1 MTVQSPDDWSPAA
14 FRPLDAI
21 PSDEQVK
28 DDPIAKD
35 VWKQFEAARGYDRR
49 YKKAWPRYHALYES
63 RHWDGTQKRWM
74 STPVI
79 NLIYGYID
87 TMTAILTDGRPQ
99 IQVVAT
105 KPESEGKGQVLAHI
119 IEWLWEA
126 NDMDVKLPST
136 VKNSLIFGNGFLKV
150 LWDPS
155 ARNGLGDIKIAELDP
170 SLVFVSPHARILE
183 DADYVIHAENVPK
196 KQVQR
201 LYPDYQG
208 SGKKNAGPM
217 DERVTL
223 NREPGPSDGSLGT
236 NPNLQLPDGSG
247 GVAGVAK
254 AGVGAGYQSDG
265 DGDSLVTVIE
275 RWMRDGTGQI
285 WQTVVCNK
293 EVMLHRPSPFKH
305 GLFPIIH
312 LPCSRVSWSF
322 WAMGDIQPVEQ
333 LQMEVNRRRGH
344 IMDILRYT
352 ANPMLVV
359 DPGMMPDW
367 ERLEPRPGLVI
378 PAEGGPQSAQW
389 LQSPGVPAALFEVN
403 QLDKGDFDVVLGNVE
418 VLQGRRPSGVEAG
431 VAIEMLQ
438 DAASVRPRGKARNLE
453 NAIRNLGRVLLG
465 MIQQFYTTERV
476 FRVVGNE
483 MQQLEGPIT
492 NDPEAAFMFINR
504 PMVDPATGQVV
515 MQNEV
520 PPVEEADFDVRVGP
534 GSTLP
539 VSRSAQFGRA
549 IQMQQM
555 GLASPEL
562 VWKYS
567 GFPRWKEEMEK
578 AQLWQA
584 QMMML
589 QQQQAMQQG
598 VAGGTAPPMQ
608 TEIPDSEVDMA
619 LEENAPL
626 E

>member
-1 MTVQSPDDWSPAA
+1 M
-14 FRPLDAI
+14 
-21 PSDEQVK
+21 
-28 DDPIAKD
+28 
-35 VWKQFEAARGYDRR
+35 ARSYDRR
-49 YKKAWPRYHALYES
+49 YKKAWPRYHALYEG
-63 RHWDGTQKRWM
+63 RHWDGSQKAWM

-79 NLIYGYID
+79 NLTYGYID

-136 VKNSLIFGNGFLKV
+136 VKNSLIFGNAFLKV
-150 LWDPS
+150 LWDQS
-155 ARNGLGDIKIAELDP
+155 ARQGLGDIKIEELDP
-170 SLVFVSPHARILE
+170 SLVFVSPHARTLE
-183 DADYVIHAENVPK
+183 DADYVIHAENIHK
-196 KQVQR
+196 SAVQR
-201 LYPDYQG
+201 LYPQYQG
-208 SGKKNAGPM
+208 GEYKGPKDSASTLERPPGSTDNGPLGFNDTINLTNAAGANLGADRIAPAGSSTSG
-217 DERVTL
+217 T
-223 NREPGPSDGSLGT
+223 
-236 NPNLQLPDGSG
+236 
-247 GVAGVAK
+247 
-254 AGVGAGYQSDG
+254 G
-265 DGDSLVTVIE
+265 DDDPLVTVVE
-275 RWMRDGTGQI
+275 RWQRDGSGQI
-285 WQTVVCNK
+285 WQTVVCND
-293 EVMLHRPSPFKH
+293 EVVLHRPSPFKH
-305 GLFPIIH
+305 GLFPIVH

-322 WAMGDIQPVEQ
+322 WAIGDIQPVER
-333 LQMEVNRRRGH
+333 LQIEINRRRGH

-367 ERLEPRPGLVI
+367 EQLEPRPGLVI

-389 LQSPGVPAALFEVN
+389 LQPPGVPAALFEVN

-453 NAIRNLGRVLLG
+453 NMIRNLGRILLG

-483 MQQLEGPIT
+483 IQQLEGPIT
-492 NDPEAAFMFINR
+492 KDPEAAFMFINR
-504 PMVDPATGQVV
+504 PVVDPQTGQVV
-515 MQNEV
+515 LSNEV

-555 GLASPEL
+555 GLADPEL

-567 GFPRWKEEMEK
+567 GFPRWKEEM
-578 AQLWQA
+578 QRA
-584 QMMML
+584 QMWQMQMMQL

-598 VAGGTAPPMQ
+598 IASGQAPPMQ